1 MSNQTQP
8 KQANWAD
15 EDDYD
20 SEEADEEIGLNQD
33 GSEIQKDSSKP
44 VPKTTAPA
52 KTEVSSQIH
61 ILVLTIFLYIEQ
73 EYCEK
78 W

>member
-33 GSEIQKDSSKP
+33 GSEI
-44 VPKTTAPA
+44 
-52 KTEVSSQIH
+52 
-61 ILVLTIFLYIEQ
+61 
-73 EYCEK
+73 
-78 W
+78 